1 MKFAEALHCEET
13 NLLSTEKSCFTT
25 SPLCEWCGC
34 RMWDTWTRW
43 QGSQP
48 AAGISGLRQFFYFFG
63 EIKLFLYCHTCLAQK
78 SVSPINPTKKANEE
92 EDGYYQ
98 STYKLYG
105 CSREVGKHLACL
117 LSPVVSDLWSVICDL
132 WSVICDLW
140 SVICD
145 LWSVIYHL

>member
-13 NLLSTEKSCFTT
+13 NLLSTEKKLLYDLST
-25 SPLCEWCGC
+25 LRVM
-34 RMWDTWTRW
+34 RMPDVRHLLDSVTRI
-43 QGSQP
+43 P
-48 AAGISGLRQFFYFFG
+48 AAAAGISGLRQFFYFFG
-63 EIKLFLYCHTCLAQK
+63 EIKLFLYCHTCLAKK

-117 LSPVVSDLWSVICDL
+117 LSPVISDLLSVICDL
-132 WSVICDLW
+132 
-140 SVICD
+140 
-145 LWSVIYHL
+145 